1 MAKRRDLI
9 RMTEAEV
16 DEFLHGRRVMNIAT
30 YNHDGTIHLV
40 AMWYGFTPDG
50 RPAFETFTKS
60 QKVQNLRRDNRIT
73 ALVESGEVYQELRGV
88 ELVGTA
94 EVTEDPEVLMPI
106 ARNVVERY
114 MEAVEPDQLDAVA
127 EMMARNRSA
136 IVIDVDKVVS
146 WDHTKLGGTY

>member
-73 ALVESGEVYQELRGV
+73 ALVESGEVYEELRGV